1 MDEEAKRGGETAGVG
16 ALEGGCTEI
25 MGFEFASLTTGN

>member
-16 ALEGGCTEI
+16 ALEGGV
-25 MGFEFASLTTGN
+25 ARRSWDLNLLH